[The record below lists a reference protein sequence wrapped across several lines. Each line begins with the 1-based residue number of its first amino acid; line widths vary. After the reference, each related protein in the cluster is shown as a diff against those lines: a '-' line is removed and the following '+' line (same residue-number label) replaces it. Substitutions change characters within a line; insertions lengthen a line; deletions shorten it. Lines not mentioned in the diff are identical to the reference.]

1 MEEKNRDKNQLLTE
15 IITET
20 VYKYLADAGLTSNQ
34 DYTIPVEVSNRHV
47 HLTREALDA
56 LFGQNYQLTKVRDIS
71 QPGEFASDE
80 KVTLVSSKM
89 RMIENVRI
97 VGPVRAYNQAEL
109 TVTDGYTLGVSL
121 PTRLSGDVVGSQSIT
136 MIGPKGAINL
146 PEGAIRAARHI
157 HMTPE
162 DAEKYQVKDN
172 QRVKVETEGENGVI
186 FKDVIIRVSNKCKL
200 AFHIDI
206 EEANAANIQGTTY
219 CRILYK

>member
-1 MEEKNRDKNQLLTE
+1 MEFIFEEAKAMIVLEQLGLGNARVKLLMLKDLKFMEENRDKNQLLTE

-89 RMIENVRI
+89 RVIEGVRI

-109 TVTDGYTLGVSL
+109 TVTDSFILGLSL
-121 PTRLSGDVVGSQSIT
+121 PTRLSGDVTGSQPIT
-136 MIGPKGAINL
+136 MVGPKGAINL
-146 PEGAIRAARHI
+146 PEVSH
-157 HMTPE
+157 
-162 DAEKYQVKDN
+162 
-172 QRVKVETEGENGVI
+172 QRQLPYSYDT
-186 FKDVIIRVSNKCKL
+186 
-200 AFHIDI
+200 
-206 EEANAANIQGTTY
+206 
-219 CRILYK
+219 

>member
-1 MEEKNRDKNQLLTE
+1 MDEKNRDQNQILTE

-20 VYKYLADAGLTSNQ
+20 VYKYLTDSELASNH
-34 DYTIPVEVSNRHV
+34 DFTIPVEVSNHHV
-47 HLTREALDA
+47 HLTREALDV

-71 QPGEFASDE
+71 QPGEFASNE

-89 RMIENVRI
+89 RMIEDVRI
-97 VGPVRAYNQAEL
+97 VGPLRAYNQVEL
-109 TVTDGYTLGVSL
+109 TVADGYALGLSL
-121 PTRLSGDVVGSQSIT
+121 PTRLSGDVVGSQPIT
-136 MIGPKGAINL
+136 MIGPKGALNL

-162 DAEKYQVKDN
+162 DAEKYQVKNN
-172 QRVKVETEGENGVI
+172 QRVKVEVEGENGVI
-186 FKDVIIRVSNKCKL
+186 FKNVIIRVSDTSKL

-206 EEANAANIQGTTY
+206 EEANAANVQGTSY

>member
-121 PTRLSGDVVGSQSIT
+121 PTRLSGDVVGSQPIT

-146 PEGAIRAARHI
+146 SEGAIRAARHI

-162 DAEKYQVKDN
+162 DAGKYQVKNN

-206 EEANAANIQGTTY
+206 EEANAANIQGTAY

>member
-206 EEANAANIQGTTY
+206 EEANAANVQGTTY

>member
-1 MEEKNRDKNQLLTE
+1 MDEKNREKNQILTE

-20 VYKYLADAGLTSNQ
+20 VYKYLADAGLTSDQ
-34 DYTIPVEVSNRHV
+34 DFTIPVEVSNRHV

-89 RMIENVRI
+89 RVIEGVRI

-109 TVTDGYTLGVSL
+109 TVTDSFILGLSL
-121 PTRLSGDVVGSQSIT
+121 PTRLSGDVTGSQPIT
-136 MIGPKGAINL
+136 MVGPKGAINL

-162 DAEKYQVKDN
+162 DAEKYQVKNN

-206 EEANAANIQGTTY
+206 EEANAANIQGTIY

>member
-206 EEANAANIQGTTY
+206 EEANAANVQGTTY
-219 CRILYK
+219 CRILFK

>member
-1 MEEKNRDKNQLLTE
+1 
-15 IITET
+15 
-20 VYKYLADAGLTSNQ
+20 
-34 DYTIPVEVSNRHV
+34 
-47 HLTREALDA
+47 
-56 LFGQNYQLTKVRDIS
+56 
-71 QPGEFASDE
+71 
-80 KVTLVSSKM
+80 M
-89 RMIENVRI
+89 RMIEGVRI
-97 VGPVRAYNQAEL
+97 VGPVRAYSQAEL
-109 TVTDGYTLGVSL
+109 TVTDGYTLGLSL

-162 DAEKYQVKDN
+162 DAEKYQVKNN

-206 EEANAANIQGTTY
+206 EEANAANVQGTTY
-219 CRILYK
+219 CRIFYK

>member
-1 MEEKNRDKNQLLTE
+1 M
-15 IITET
+15 
-20 VYKYLADAGLTSNQ
+20 
-34 DYTIPVEVSNRHV
+34 

-89 RMIENVRI
+89 RVIEGVRI

-109 TVTDGYTLGVSL
+109 TVTDSFILGLSL
-121 PTRLSGDVVGSQSIT
+121 PTRLSGDVTGSQPIT
-136 MIGPKGAINL
+136 MVGPKGAINL

-162 DAEKYQVKDN
+162 DAEKLSKNN
-172 QRVKVETEGENGVI
+172 QRVNG
-186 FKDVIIRVSNKCKL
+186 KPKEKM
-200 AFHIDI
+200 
-206 EEANAANIQGTTY
+206 G
-219 CRILYK
+219 

>member
-206 EEANAANIQGTTY
+206 EEANAANVQGTTY
-219 CRILYK
+219 CRIFYK

>member
-121 PTRLSGDVVGSQSIT
+121 PTRLSGDVVGSQPIT

-146 PEGAIRAARHI
+146 SEGAIRAARHI

-162 DAEKYQVKDN
+162 DAGKYQVRNN

-206 EEANAANIQGTTY
+206 EEANAANIQGTAY